1 MTKKRS
7 ILLSVTLAFLL
18 LGLLPYAAAGAA
30 THDPGQNYEGDFFI
44 ISSVNRRSKE
54 LFLKAPTEV
63 TELMLVNERT
73 VFLND
78 QGKRIQFQD
87 LRAGDTVYVISRRS
101 SPGLPVAIRI
111 QKGPMTLSVL
121 HNRYLEFK

>member
-1 MTKKRS
+1 MTKKQS
-7 ILLSVTLAFLL
+7 ILLPITLAFLL
-18 LGLLPYAAAGAA
+18 LGLLPYAAVGAVTRNAGS
-30 THDPGQNYEGDFFI
+30 NYEGDFFI

-63 TELMLVNERT
+63 TELMLVNDRT

-87 LRAGDTVYVISRRS
+87 LRAGDTVYVISRRG
-101 SPGLPVAIRI
+101 SPGLPVAVRI

>member
-1 MTKKRS
+1 MTKKQS

-18 LGLLPYAAAGAA
+18 FGLLPHAAAGAV
-30 THDPGQNYEGDFFI
+30 THNPEGNYEGDFFI

-87 LRAGDTVYVISRRS
+87 LRAGDTVYVISRRN

>member
-7 ILLSVTLAFLL
+7 ILLSMILVFLL
-18 LGLLPYAAAGAA
+18 LGLLPYASSAVTRDAG
-30 THDPGQNYEGDFFI
+30 GNYEGDFFI

>member
-7 ILLSVTLAFLL
+7 ILLSMILVFLL
-18 LGLLPYAAAGAA
+18 LGLLPYASSAVTRDAG
-30 THDPGQNYEGDFFI
+30 GNYEGDFFI

-54 LFLKAPTEV
+54 LFLNAPTEV

-78 QGKRIQFQD
+78 QGKIIQFQD

>member
-7 ILLSVTLAFLL
+7 ILLSMILVFLL
-18 LGLLPYAAAGAA
+18 LGLLPYASSAA
-30 THDPGQNYEGDFFI
+30 TRDAGGNYEGDFFI